1 MNAFRL
7 FIVFMTRFIR
17 QLSAAIIIGILAGG
31 ASALF
36 LVSLAAV
43 NTISTDM
50 PWLLYLLPIAGVIIA
65 VLYQRFGH
73 VAAAGNNLIIDAIHQ
88 PQTTTVPLRML
99 PLILGTTLL
108 THLFGGSAGREG
120 TAVQMGSS
128 IAGTLARWMRL
139 DPRDTSVLL
148 LMGISAGFGGVFG
161 TPVAGAIFALEVL
174 VLGQIR
180 YKSLVMTLVA
190 AVVGDQTV
198 RALGVPHSHYQVA
211 LVPSLTP
218 WLIGE
223 LIVAGVI
230 FAVGSLAFVV
240 LLHGVDTYSKKVIP
254 HALIRVF
261 TGGVLVVGVTLLLG
275 TRAYNGL
282 SLPLLADAFAGGVP
296 TWAFAAK
303 VLLTALT
310 LGVGFKGGEVTPLF
324 VIGATLGSS
333 VGVAMGIE
341 PTFMA
346 ALGFVAVFAA
356 ATNTPLACIIMGI
369 ELFGGALLLPL
380 TIVTVVAYA
389 CSGPHGIYSAQRM
402 GERQPRRLH
411 DVRRIRVYQIRR
423 WLRRWRTHESPR

>member
-73 VAAAGNNLIIDAIHQ
+73 AATAGNNLIIDAIHQ

-99 PLILGTTLL
+99 PLILVTTLL

-120 TAVQMGSS
+120 TAVQMGGS

-139 DPRDTSVLL
+139 DPHDTSVLL

-161 TPVAGAIFALEVL
+161 TPVAGAIFALEVF
-174 VLGQIR
+174 VRGQIR

-198 RALGVPHSHYQVA
+198 RMIGVPHTHYQVA
-211 LVPSLTP
+211 FVPLLTP

-230 FAVGSLAFVV
+230 FAVGSLAFVM

-303 VLLTALT
+303 VVLTALT
-310 LGVGFKGGEVTPLF
+310 LGFGFKGGEVTPLF

-333 VGVAMGIE
+333 VGVLMGIE

-356 ATNTPLACIIMGI
+356 ATNTPLACIIMGV

-389 CSGPHGIYSAQRM
+389 SSGPHGIYSAQRM

-411 DVRRIRVYQIRR
+411 DVRRIRLYQIRR